1 MTEET
6 VKVEK
11 SEFSKHMKAAT
22 KARARQVGS
31 LVPKEFW
38 QYGREARREFLL
50 AMRSAVDG
58 AIDHLEE
65 KGTGEAPPAKAKPK
79 ARKKTKV
86 VVETAPEEESEE

>member
-11 SEFSKHMKAAT
+11 SEFSKHMRAAT
-22 KARARQVGS
+22 KARAKQVGS

-38 QYGREARREFLL
+38 QHGREARREFLL
-50 AMRSAVDG
+50 AMRSVVDD
-58 AIDHLEE
+58 AIDHLEA
-65 KGTGEAPPAKAKPK
+65 KGTGEAPPKPKPK

-86 VVETAPEEESEE
+86 VVEEAPEESEE